1 MSLYKRD
8 NIWWIDF
15 TTASGER
22 IRQSSDTSNK
32 LQAQQ
37 LHDHLKAA
45 SWRVERLGERREYTW
60 DDAAAMWLDET
71 SHKRT
76 HHDDVLKLRWLK
88 QYLGGKLLTSV
99 TRDVVAAIGARK
111 RSHASAATA
120 NRYLALIRA
129 ILRRACDEWEWIEKA
144 PKVKLYKESK
154 RRVRWITPDQARR
167 LLAELQDHQ
176 RDMVLFALA
185 TGLRQGNV
193 TGLRWSQVDLA
204 RRTAWVHGEDA
215 KNGDDLHVSLNDLAI
230 EVLERQ
236 RGKHPE
242 HVFTY
247 QGKPIRWPNTRGWRA
262 ALVRAGIENFR
273 WHDLRHTWASWLV
286 QHGTPL
292 YDLQEMGGW
301 KSAEMVRRYA
311 HLAPAQMARNAA
323 AIDALLHVT
332 ITSQCQSQGEQKR
345 GNGTP

>member
-8 NIWWIDF
+8 DTWWIDF

-22 IRQSSDTSNK
+22 IRRSADTSNK
-32 LQAQQ
+32 LEAQE
-37 LHDHLKAA
+37 LHDRLKADT
-45 SWRVERLGERREYTW
+45 WRQERLGERRQYTW
-60 DDAAAMWLDET
+60 DEASAKWLEET

-76 HHDDVLKLRWLK
+76 HHDDVLKLRWLA
-88 QYLGGKLLTSV
+88 QFLEGKLLTQV
-99 TRDVVAAIGARK
+99 TREVVAAIGARK
-111 RSHASAATA
+111 RSQASPATA
-120 NRYLALIRA
+120 NRHLALIRA

-144 PKVKLYKESK
+144 PKIKLYREAK
-154 RRVRWITPDQARR
+154 RRVRWITPEQAKT
-167 LLAELQDHQ
+167 LLGELPAHQ
-176 RDMVLFALA
+176 REMVLFALA

-193 TGLRWSQVDLA
+193 TGLRWPQVDLA

-215 KNGDDLHVSLNDLAI
+215 KNGDDLHISLNNLAMD
-230 EVLERQ
+230 VLQRQ
-236 RGKHPE
+236 YGKHE
-242 HVFTY
+242 EYVFTY
-247 QGKPIRWPNTRGWRA
+247 RGKPIRWPNTRGWRS
-262 ALVRAGIENFR
+262 ALVRAGINNFR

-332 ITSQCQSQGEQKR
+332 TTSQCRLQGEQKR
-345 GNGTP
+345 GHGNP

>member
-8 NIWWIDF
+8 NMWWIDF

-22 IRQSSDTSNK
+22 IRRSADTSNK
-32 LQAQQ
+32 LEAQE
-37 LHDHLKAA
+37 LHDRLKAE
-45 SWRVERLGERREYTW
+45 SWRVERLGERRQYTW
-60 DDAAAMWLDET
+60 DEAAAKWLEET

-76 HHDDVLKLRWLK
+76 HHDDVLKLRWLE
-88 QYLGGKLLTSV
+88 QYLGGKLLTEV
-99 TRDVVAAIGARK
+99 TRDVVAGIGARK
-111 RSHASAATA
+111 RSQASAATA
-120 NRYLALIRA
+120 NRHLALIRA

-144 PKVKLYKESK
+144 PKVKLYREPK
-154 RRVRWITPDQARR
+154 RRVRWITPEQARA
-167 LLAELQDHQ
+167 LLEDLHEHQ

-193 TGLRWSQVDLA
+193 TGLCWSQVDLE
-204 RRTAWVHGEDA
+204 RRTLWIAGEDA
-215 KNGDDLHVSLNDLAI
+215 KNGDDLHVSLNDLAV
-230 EVLERQ
+230 EVLQRQ
-236 RGKHPE
+236 RGKHLAR
-242 HVFTY
+242 VFTY
-247 QGKPIRWPNTRGWRA
+247 RGKPIKWVNTRGWRR

-323 AIDALLHVT
+323 VIDSILHDT
-332 ITSQCQSQGEQKR
+332 TTSQCRLQG
-345 GNGTP
+345 